1 MVKRKFPRIPIVST
15 LSVLLLATVIVLWIR
30 SRHHADVVGFYTF
43 AGHLDAVSS
52 DKGGMLFF
60 SSDVPF
66 GQEMGLSGDAM
77 SFPAD
82 EFINIHDMLF
92 DPTNAKWSFIGF
104 RFAAGPIGQWGWK
117 YSTLMVPYWA
127 LIVVLAVL
135 PLRKLR
141 GLIIRRRRRR
151 RGQCLTCGYDLSHSE
166 GRCPECGAAIGGSS
180 KPAAGEDSA
189 AAASSPPRTAMQAI
203 N

>member
-1 MVKRKFPRIPIVST
+1 MKRRIPIFST
-15 LSVLLLATVIVLWIR
+15 VSVLLLATAIVLWIR
-30 SRHHADVVGFYTF
+30 SRHHADAVGFYTF
-43 AGHLDAVSS
+43 AGHLEAMSS

-60 SSDVPF
+60 SSNVPF
-66 GQEMGLSGDAM
+66 GQDMGLSGDAM

-92 DPTNAKWSFIGF
+92 GPANAKWRFIGF

-127 LIVVLAVL
+127 LIVVLAIL
-135 PLRKLR
+135 PLSRSR
-141 GLIIRRRRRR
+141 RLIVRRRRRR

-180 KPAAGEDSA
+180 KA
-189 AAASSPPRTAMQAI
+189 AAAPSPRTAMQAI